1 MSYIIKSI
9 KHGMVRPFFCMAE
22 NAGFDLSLQEPQ
34 QTKTQDQRDKQDIDK
49 SISFLVNKL
58 FEKSYS
64 SGFNS
69 FDLTGYDI
77 LPTVEDF
84 DVYYEDIACL
94 SCLTHSEIIYRFK
107 ELITKNKLLK
117 NGVFRFISCLETMT
131 SSIKT
136 DFSENS
142 GGVFKSSIESE
153 YENIMRMTC
162 GRRNGELAP
171 EIKLD
176 AMIDS
181 ETCSNVG
188 LKQFQEIPSRLF
200 KVGFP
205 YGSDPLYPVK
215 INMDSMGQVLGQ
227 AGSFREFI
235 ARTFEYLP
243 ESIQNS
249 DISAGIFVGIA
260 SRSRV
265 PLSTDENLM
274 NNFEN
279 YSDLALNNRGI
290 ASIIPRTGIYRKKE
304 FNKLQLENLFP
315 KAFID
320 INVLKKFTI
329 YQIDKK
335 ADHVGYFWQVL
346 ENFSQAELSQFL
358 RFACNQDTLN
368 QANLGGQPNPP
379 LPMKLAPCNDVME
392 DDVSGDEDDDEE
404 PSEEED
410 DENDEEDEDGD
421 DEFEELTD
429 GDDEDEEFFE
439 SQGVNGGTS
448 NGINS
453 NSNNS
458 NENNSNT
465 NNSDNN
471 NSTNNNSNTINSHN
485 NNQNSNNPNG
495 NNSNSNNSNIN
506 NSNRNNPNSNN
517 SNNRTVRSAKQ
528 DKIDQCMIRAETC
541 MFMIKLPAYS
551 SVEIMKKRLRQAI
564 STRYDPL
571 IG

>member
-1 MSYIIKSI
+1 
-9 KHGMVRPFFCMAE
+9 
-22 NAGFDLSLQEPQ
+22 LSLQKPQ
-34 QTKTQDQRDKQDIDK
+34 KPKTQDFRDKQDIDK

-64 SGFNS
+64 SEFNS

-107 ELITKNKLLK
+107 ELITTNKLLK
-117 NGVFRFISCLETMT
+117 NGVFRFISCLDTMS

-136 DFSENS
+136 DFTENA
-142 GGVFKSSIESE
+142 GVFRSSIESE
-153 YENIMRMTC
+153 YENIMKITC

-176 AMIDS
+176 AMIES
-181 ETCSNVG
+181 ETCCEVG

-243 ESIQNS
+243 VDSNSSTNQNYKSIQNS

-265 PLSTDENLM
+265 PISTDENLM
-274 NNFEN
+274 NNFESCSN
-279 YSDLALNNRGI
+279 LALNNRGI
-290 ASIIPRTGIYRKKE
+290 SSIIPRTGIYKTKE

-329 YQIDKK
+329 YQIDKN
-335 ADHVGYFWQVL
+335 AAHVGYFWQVL
-346 ENFSQAELSQFL
+346 ENFSQIELSQFL

-379 LPMKLAPCNDVME
+379 LPIKLAPCNDIVE
-392 DDVSGDEDDDEE
+392 DDVSGDEDDDEV
-404 PSEEED
+404 D
-410 DENDEEDEDGD
+410 DEDGDEDEEEDEDGD
-421 DEFEELTD
+421 DEFEESS
-429 GDDEDEEFFE
+429 GDDEEEEFFE
-439 SQGVNGGTS
+439 SQGANLESSSGT
-448 NGINS
+448 
-453 NSNNS
+453 
-458 NENNSNT
+458 NSNT
-465 NNSDNN
+465 NNSNNN
-471 NSTNNNSNTINSHN
+471 NSTNNNSNDTNSSNINS
-485 NNQNSNNPNG
+485 NS
-495 NNSNSNNSNIN
+495 NNSNSNNSNSN
-506 NSNRNNPNSNN
+506 NSNSNNSNTNNSNSNNPNSNN

-528 DKIDQCMIRAETC
+528 HKIDQCMIRAETC